1 MISVIICSRQSDIT
15 SEQRRNI
22 LDTVGC
28 ECELVIIDNSGKHYS
43 IFSAYNEGVRK
54 SKGDILCFV
63 HDDVE
68 FVSANWGEKIIG
80 HFDDKSIG
88 IVGFAGSHM
97 LSKSPMYWVEMPFYS
112 EYNQINGVLSDNWMF
127 PSKNIVDIVA
137 CDGFCFFC

>member
-28 ECELVIIDNSGKHYS
+28 ECELVIIDNSGKRYS

-97 LSKSPMYWVEMPFYS
+97 LSKR
-112 EYNQINGVLSDNWMF
+112 
-127 PSKNIVDIVA
+127 
-137 CDGFCFFC
+137 